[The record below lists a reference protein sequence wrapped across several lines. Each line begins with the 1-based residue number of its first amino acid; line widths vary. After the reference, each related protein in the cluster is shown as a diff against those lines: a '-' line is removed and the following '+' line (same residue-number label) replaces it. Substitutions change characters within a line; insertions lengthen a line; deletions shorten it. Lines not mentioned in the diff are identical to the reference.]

1 MSQLSRVPLWSS
13 IARVAWPLVLPFV
26 VVACTNVPE
35 SPAARAPL
43 PARSDAAPPAA
54 ASPAPA
60 NVATVAPAPP
70 APPAPPPA
78 PPAPPPPILPFDDA
92 VVNAATMLL
101 ANAALPASPPTLP
114 VVIDPLIDGVTGAQS
129 RATQLMG
136 DRLTTLIREKY
147 PRLEVQK
154 FSAANVARN
163 PLVLIGTFTG
173 VNGQRQTAGRRE
185 AYRICLA
192 LADLSTGKLVGK
204 GLAFAQMDGVDNAPL
219 AYFQDAPAWVE
230 DPSTLGYI
238 RTCQGTRA
246 GDPINPAY
254 IGRIQVATTISEAI
268 EAYDQ
273 KRYREALVMFEA
285 AARSPDGRQLRVYN
299 GIYLANWKLGRRDG
313 ATQAFGNLVDFGLES
328 KKLAMSFLFKP
339 GSTSFVADP
348 KVSGAYPIW
357 IREIGARV
365 AKSNACLEVLGN
377 TSATGPEPLNERLS
391 LLRAEAVKS
400 QLERQQPALRERT
413 IANGVGSRATLVG
426 NGRDDATDALDRRV
440 EFKVIGC

>member
-1 MSQLSRVPLWSS
+1 MSQDHLLPASS
-13 IARVAWPLVLPFV
+13 SLARVACSLVLPLIFA
-26 VVACTNVPE
+26 ACAKPSE
-35 SPAARAPL
+35 SPTVRPAA
-43 PARSDAAPPAA
+43 PARSDAAPAPAA
-54 ASPAPA
+54 SAPPAS
-60 NVATVAPAPP
+60 VAAAP

-101 ANAALPASPPTLP
+101 ANAALPAAPPTLP

-136 DRLTTLIREKY
+136 NRLTTLIRDKY
-147 PRLEVQK
+147 PRLDVQK
-154 FSAANVARN
+154 FNAANVAKN

-173 VNGQRQTAGRRE
+173 VNGQRQTTGRRE

-192 LADLSTGKLVGK
+192 LADLATGKLVGK
-204 GLAFAQMDGVDNAPL
+204 GLAFAQMEGVDNAPL

-254 IGRIQVATTISEAI
+254 LGRIRVATTISEAI
-268 EAYDQ
+268 EAYD
-273 KRYREALVMFEA
+273 RRHYREALGMFESA
-285 AARSPDGRQLRVYN
+285 AQVPEGRQLRVYN

-313 ATQAFGNLVDFGLES
+313 AAQAFGNLVDYGLES
-328 KKLAMSFLFKP
+328 KKLAMSFLFRP

-348 KVSGAYPIW
+348 KVSGAYSLW
-357 IREIGARV
+357 IKEIGARV
-365 AKSNACLEVLGN
+365 AKSSACLEILGN

-391 LLRAEAVKS
+391 LLRAETLKS
-400 QLERQQPALRERT
+400 QLERQQPVLRERT

>member
-1 MSQLSRVPLWSS
+1 VWSS
-13 IARVAWPLVLPFV
+13 IARVACPLVLPLIV
-26 VVACTNVPE
+26 LACTNVPD
-35 SPAARAPL
+35 SPTARPTVQ
-43 PARSDAAPPAA
+43 ARSDAAAPPAA
-54 ASPAPA
+54 SPPPAS
-60 NVATVAPAPP
+60 VAAAPP

-78 PPAPPPPILPFDDA
+78 PPAPPPPPILPFDDA

-101 ANAALPASPPTLP
+101 ANAALPPAPPTLA

-136 DRLTTLIREKY
+136 NRLTSLIREKY
-147 PRLEVQK
+147 PRLDVQK
-154 FSAANVARN
+154 FSAANVAKN

-204 GLAFAQMDGVDNAPL
+204 GLAFAQMEGVDNAPL

-273 KRYREALVMFEA
+273 KRYREALGMFET

-313 ATQAFGNLVDFGLES
+313 ATQAFGSLVDFGLES
-328 KKLAMSFLFKP
+328 KKLAMSFLFRP

-357 IREIGARV
+357 IREIGTRV
-365 AKSNACLEVLGN
+365 AKSKSCLEILGN
-377 TSATGPEPLNERLS
+377 TSATGPEPVNERLS
-391 LLRAEAVKS
+391 LLRAETVKT

>member
-1 MSQLSRVPLWSS
+1 MSQDHLLPASSR
-13 IARVAWPLVLPFV
+13 IAHVACALVLPLML
-26 VVACTNVPE
+26 VACTNVPE
-35 SPAARAPL
+35 SPTARPAA
-43 PARSDAAPPAA
+43 PARSDAAPAPAA
-54 ASPAPA
+54 SAPPASIAA
-60 NVATVAPAPP
+60 APP

-101 ANAALPASPPTLP
+101 ANAALPPAPPTLP

-136 DRLTTLIREKY
+136 SRLTTLIRDRY

-154 FSAANVARN
+154 FNAANVAKN

-173 VNGQRQTAGRRE
+173 VNGQRQTTGRRE

-192 LADLSTGKLVGK
+192 LADLATGKLVGK
-204 GLAFAQMDGVDNAPL
+204 GLAFAQMEGVDNAPL

-230 DPSTLGYI
+230 DPTTLGYI

-254 IGRIQVATTISEAI
+254 LGRIQVATTISEAI
-268 EAYDQ
+268 EAYDS
-273 KRYREALVMFEA
+273 KRYREALDRFESA
-285 AARSPDGRQLRVYN
+285 AQLPDGRQLRVYN

-313 ATQAFGNLVDFGLES
+313 ATRAFGNLVDFGLES
-328 KKLAMSFLFKP
+328 KKLAMSFLFRP

-348 KVSGAYPIW
+348 KVSGAYPLW
-357 IREIGARV
+357 IKEIGARV
-365 AKSNACLEVLGN
+365 AKSNACLEILGN

-391 LLRAEAVKS
+391 LLRAEAIKS
-400 QLERQQPALRERT
+400 QLERQQPVLRERT

>member
-1 MSQLSRVPLWSS
+1 MHTSGQTDPRRTGRAGAPFRQILLGACVVF
-13 IARVAWPLVLPFV
+13 IAG
-26 VVACTNVPE
+26 C
-35 SPAARAPL
+35 AAPGATPPQSAPTADTSAAAVNTA
-43 PARSDAAPPAA
+43 PAAPP
-54 ASPAPA
+54 
-60 NVATVAPAPP
+60 VAPAPP
-70 APPAPPPA
+70 PPP
-78 PPAPPPPILPFDDA
+78 PPPPILPFDEA
-92 VVNAATMLL
+92 VLSAATNLL
-101 ANAALPASPPTLP
+101 EKAQLAGDVPGGRYD

-136 DRLTTLIREKY
+136 NRLTTLIRDKY
-147 PRLEVQK
+147 PRLDVQK
-154 FSAANVARN
+154 FNAANVAKN

-192 LADLSTGKLVGK
+192 LADLATGKLVGK
-204 GLAFAQMDGVDNAPL
+204 GLAFAQMEGVDNAPL

-254 IGRIQVATTISEAI
+254 LGRIRVATTISEAI
-268 EAYDQ
+268 EAYD
-273 KRYREALVMFEA
+273 RRHYREALGMFESA
-285 AARSPDGRQLRVYN
+285 AQVPEGRQLRVYN

-313 ATQAFGNLVDFGLES
+313 AAQAFGNLVDYGLES
-328 KKLAMSFLFKP
+328 KKLAMSFLFRP

-348 KVSGAYPIW
+348 KVSGAYPLW
-357 IREIGARV
+357 IKEIGARV
-365 AKSNACLEVLGN
+365 AKSSACLEILGN

-391 LLRAEAVKS
+391 LLRAETLKS